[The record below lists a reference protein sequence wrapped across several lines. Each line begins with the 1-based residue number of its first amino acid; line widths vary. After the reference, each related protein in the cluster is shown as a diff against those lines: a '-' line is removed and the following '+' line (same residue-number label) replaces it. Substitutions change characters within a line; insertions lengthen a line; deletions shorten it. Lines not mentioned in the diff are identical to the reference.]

1 MIAANDKLIKIINME
16 NFTIVKIYS
25 EHNDFIWGI
34 EKIKI
39 PEKGEF
45 IISYDANSIKIW
57 K

>member
-1 MIAANDKLIKIINME
+1 ME

-25 EHNDFIWGI
+25 GHNNSIYGI

-45 IISYDANSIKIW
+45 IISYDSNSIKIW

>member
-1 MIAANDKLIKIINME
+1 ME
-16 NFTIVKIYS
+16 NFTIAKTYS
-25 EHNDFIWGI
+25 ERNNYIYGI

>member
-1 MIAANDKLIKIINME
+1 ME
-16 NFTIVKIYS
+16 NFTIVKTFS
-25 EHNDFIWGI
+25 EHNNAIYGI

-45 IISYDANSIKIW
+45 IISYGPNSIKIW